1 MSNQK
6 EPMAFTPKALEF
18 IALMI
23 TRLTHKY
30 LISARDFGLVLSKEL
45 DFSSW
50 AKVLSSFL
58 RTAA

>member
-18 IALMI
+18 IALQS
-23 TRLTHKY
+23 TGLKHKY

-45 DFSSW
+45 G
-50 AKVLSSFL
+50 
-58 RTAA
+58 